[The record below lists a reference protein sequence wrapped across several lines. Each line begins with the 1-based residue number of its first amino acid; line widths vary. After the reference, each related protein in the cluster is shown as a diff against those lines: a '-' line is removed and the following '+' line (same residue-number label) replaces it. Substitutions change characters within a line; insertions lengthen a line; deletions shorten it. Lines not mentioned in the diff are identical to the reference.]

1 MRVSL
6 LWIVTNSLKLFHRK
20 IRQVEREHPELR
32 EKREQCETSK
42 DVFDYIMT
50 ILKEDEIQMPPPE
63 PPMAPPVQ
71 SPVKREKPIKKKA
84 KKRENGAGHIH
95 YSSSSSSSSEEEEEA
110 EPQVEEKPLDA
121 DGNEVISTSDDVW
134 KTSVEVEHTE
144 NENMDDFI
152 NQLFLY
158 CVCIISFFGWKTF
171 THLRSSWIVFS
182 HKIHTTTRMDISDH
196 SDHVQSS
203 RS

>member
-1 MRVSL
+1 M
-6 LWIVTNSLKLFHRK
+6 
-20 IRQVEREHPELR
+20 EREHPEFR

-42 DVFDYIMT
+42 DVFDYIMA

-63 PPMAPPVQ
+63 PPMVLPVQ

-84 KKRENGAGHIH
+84 KKRANGGGHIH

-121 DGNEVISTSDDVW
+121 DGNEVISTSNDVW

-158 CVCIISFFGWKTF
+158 YVCITSTF
-171 THLRSSWIVFS
+171 RSKDFLDYDHFRTFS
-182 HKIHTTTRMDISDH
+182 QNRNYIPTRMNISDLKL
-196 SDHVQSS
+196 S
-203 RS
+203 RSFEQIATVEREVYTLLSVLSEID